1 MPMEEYTGPTT
12 TTELAVFHLA
22 KPGRV
27 EVNVGGM
34 VPKSGEVSSVRNALK
49 KGDREISLIV
59 RQKSYL
65 TF

>member
-1 MPMEEYTGPTT
+1 MEEYTGPTT

-49 KGDREISLIV
+49 KGDREIS
-59 RQKSYL
+59 
-65 TF
+65 